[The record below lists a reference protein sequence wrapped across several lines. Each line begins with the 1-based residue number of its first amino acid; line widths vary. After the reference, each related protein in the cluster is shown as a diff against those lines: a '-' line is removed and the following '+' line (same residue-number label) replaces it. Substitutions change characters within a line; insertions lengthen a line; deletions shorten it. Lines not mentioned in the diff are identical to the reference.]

1 LSVGLGVR
9 TNPVIDGRD
18 IPLVFVPKLSYYGK
32 RFFLEN
38 LDFGATLYEDDAQ
51 GFNLIATPGYDRVF
65 FSRNDPQNFFI
76 SSAASLPSP
85 QPQRSDAERILDRNR
100 QITYLVG
107 PEWHFEFHSL
117 TGQLDLLYEIT
128 GRHSGTEVRTALAL
142 PLLKS
147 HGVLNATVGA
157 TWKSRALVTYY
168 YGEPGIY
175 DANSAF
181 NPFVKL
187 SYAIP
192 LTAHWGV
199 NAFAHVEWLGS
210 SIAHSPIVVDSRVT
224 TVFAGVT
231 YSF

>member
-1 LSVGLGVR
+1 M
-9 TNPVIDGRD
+9 
-18 IPLVFVPKLSYYGK
+18 
-32 RFFLEN
+32 
-38 LDFGATLYEDDAQ
+38 
-51 GFNLIATPGYDRVF
+51 
-65 FSRNDPQNFFI
+65 
-76 SSAASLPSP
+76 
-85 QPQRSDAERILDRNR
+85 
-100 QITYLVG
+100 
-107 PEWHFEFHSL
+107 
-117 TGQLDLLYEIT
+117 
-128 GRHSGTEVRTALAL
+128 
-142 PLLKS
+142 
-147 HGVLNATVGA
+147 NATVGA

-224 TVFAGVT
+224 TVFAGVNVFVLIRAIDLGFSASCCALT
-231 YSF
+231 LGFGCVLTAPARAHKRKRQTACS